1 MIETKFL
8 KNVLIF
14 IYLAMK
20 KKEDLIE
27 QDLKTEGLDSEA
39 NLRPQKLIYFIGQQ
53 NVKNNLSIYIQ
64 AALQRNEPIDHI
76 LLYGPPGLGKTT
88 LANIIAKEMGVNI
101 KMTSGPVI
109 ERAGDLAA
117 ILTNLKEKD
126 ILFIDEIHRLNRSV
140 EEILYP
146 ALEDFAL
153 DILIGK
159 GPSARSI
166 RIDLPK
172 FTLIGATTRTGLI
185 TSPLRSRFGV
195 ISRIGYYNEEELQ
208 QIIVRSALI
217 LGIKIEESASWEIA
231 KRSRGTPRIANR
243 LLKRVRD
250 YAQIEGEGII
260 SEKIAI
266 FALKKMGIDDQGLC
280 EIDKRLLLTIIDKF
294 KGGPVGLDTLSASL
308 NEDKETICDV
318 HEPYL
323 LQKGFLARTSQGR
336 KITEIAY
343 RYFAQH
349 KYQPS
354 GDDNS
359 TLF

>member
-1 MIETKFL
+1 
-8 KNVLIF
+8 
-14 IYLAMK
+14 MK
-20 KKEDLIE
+20 KKDMNKKEDLIE
-27 QDLKTEGLDSEA
+27 KDLKKESLDSETD
-39 NLRPQKLIYFIGQQ
+39 LRPQKLQYFIGQK
-53 NVKNNLSIYIQ
+53 NVKNNLSVYIK
-64 AALQRNEPIDHI
+64 AALKRNEPIDHI

-88 LANIIAKEMGVNI
+88 LANIIAREMGVNI

-126 ILFIDEIHRLNRSV
+126 VLFIDEIHRLNRSV

-166 RIDLPK
+166 RISLSA

-195 ISRIGYYNEEELQ
+195 ISRIGYYNEGDLH
-208 QIIVRSALI
+208 QIISRSASI
-217 LGIKIEESASWEIA
+217 LNIKIEEAASMEIA
-231 KRSRGTPRIANR
+231 RRSRGTPRIANR

-250 YAQIEGEGII
+250 YAQIEGKGAITNE
-260 SEKIAI
+260 IAL
-266 FALKKMGIDDQGLC
+266 FAMKKMGIDEQGLS
-280 EIDKRLLLTIIDKF
+280 EIDKRLLLTIMDKF
-294 KGGPVGLDTLSASL
+294 KGGPVGLGTLAASL
-308 NEDKETICDV
+308 DEDKETISDV

-323 LQKGFLARTSQGR
+323 LQKGFLTRTPQGR
-336 KITEIAY
+336 KTTEIAN
-343 RYFAQH
+343 RYFCENKLNISEDGSSA
-349 KYQPS
+349 
-354 GDDNS
+354 
-359 TLF
+359 LF